1 MRLVFGLAV
10 AMSVILLSSL
20 SAQASSNEI
29 RGFIF
34 HSCEANRCIEVK
46 AERAWLSQGDGSF
59 VTDGKTS
66 LSVFDDGKV
75 KSTYVGLEAIA
86 QPQLD
91 TITLEQ
97 DNGVPL
103 VNLKDGQAEE
113 FGRGVN

>member
-1 MRLVFGLAV
+1 MRIVVGLTVAVYLVSF
-10 AMSVILLSSL
+10 
-20 SAQASSNEI
+20 SAQAGNNEI

-59 VTDGKTS
+59 VTEGKTS

-75 KSTYVGLEAIA
+75 KSTYVGREAIA
-86 QPQLD
+86 QPELD

-97 DNGVPL
+97 DNGVVL
-103 VNLKDGQAEE
+103 LNLKDGKAEE
-113 FGRGVN
+113 FGRGVK